1 MRKSTIVLTFAS
13 VFLAGVVAVPALY
26 ARDDH
31 GSSGSMGGMMGDGN
45 RDDMMGMMGM
55 MRQMSQMMDH
65 CNGMMGDSRPNEQ
78 WRKNAPLKP
87 EDKE

>member
-1 MRKSTIVLTFAS
+1 MRKSTIALTFAS
-13 VFLAGVVAVPALY
+13 VFLAGVAAAPALY
-26 ARDDH
+26 AHDDL
-31 GSSGSMGGMMGDGN
+31 GSSGSMGRMMGDANEGGM
-45 RDDMMGMMGM
+45 RGMMGM

-65 CNGMMGDSRPNEQ
+65 CSSMRGDSRPNEQ